1 MKASELIEELKQII
15 EEEGDLDVAVRNE
28 YNGTFTE
35 CTTVRRG
42 LRAPRLD
49 NIVLE

>member
-15 EEEGDLDVAVRNE
+15 EEEGDLEVAVRCE
-28 YNGTFTE
+28 YNGCFTE
-35 CTTVRRG
+35 CDTVRRG
-42 LRAPRLD
+42 LRAPRKD